1 VRERPAVSEDAAM
14 TESPAVAGKTATID
28 GPAHPHTGRVVAL
41 VALVLA
47 AANLRLAVTSIGPVL
62 AEIRQGLGMSAA
74 VAGLLTSIPVICFA
88 LVGLVA
94 PRLARRFS
102 AGTVIAAGLVVLTAG
117 LALRPFAGGVTG
129 FLALTVVALAGIA
142 VVNILLPMVV
152 KAWFPDR
159 VGAVTG
165 LYTLAL
171 NLGAT
176 IAAAATVPIAAAFG
190 DWRIG
195 LGAWAVT
202 AALSVPPWLMLGRR
216 GLAPAGDQPAG
227 PAVRIA
233 RHPVAW
239 ALAFYFGLQSTSAYV
254 IIGWLPQI
262 YRDAG
267 LSAETAGLLFAVTS
281 FLGVLLPLALS
292 ALAGRMRRQSGIAA
306 GLGVFGIAGYAGLWA
321 APAAAPWLCAVLL
334 GIANCAFPLALTMIA
349 LRGRTPAT
357 VVRLSAFAQSVGYL
371 IAIPGPI
378 LIGVLHDHTGGWRVP
393 LAVMVMIMI
402 PQIAAG
408 IAAGRDRHV

>member
-1 VRERPAVSEDAAM
+1 MS
-14 TESPAVAGKTATID
+14 D
-28 GPAHPHTGRVVAL
+28 GPALSGVPAATEDPALIETAPPPPHTGRLFAL
-41 VALVLA
+41 LALVLA

-62 AEIRQGLGMSAA
+62 AEIQQGLHMSAA
-74 VAGLLTSIPVICFA
+74 VAGLLTSVPVICFA
-88 LVGLVA
+88 VVGLFA

-102 AGTVIAAGLVVLTAG
+102 AGAVIATGLVVLTAG
-117 LALRPFAGGVTG
+117 LAVRPFAGSVTG

-176 IAAAATVPIAAAFG
+176 IAAAATVPIAGALG
-190 DWRIG
+190 DWRFG
-195 LGAWAVT
+195 LAAWAVT
-202 AALSVPPWLMLGRR
+202 AAVVLPPWLVLGRR
-216 GLAPAGDQPAG
+216 RVAPATEPPAG
-227 PAVRIA
+227 PRVRIA

-267 LSAETAGLLFAVTS
+267 LSAEMAGLLFAVTS
-281 FLGVLLPLALS
+281 FLGVPLPLALS

-306 GLGVFGIAGYAGLWA
+306 GLGLFGIAGYAGLWA
-321 APAAAPWLCAVLL
+321 APAAAPWLWAVLL
-334 GIANCAFPLALTMIA
+334 GVANCAFPLALTMIA

-371 IAIPGPI
+371 LAIPGPI
-378 LIGVLHDHTGGWRVP
+378 LIGVLHDRTDGWRLP
-393 LAVMVMIMI
+393 LALMVLLMI

-408 IAAGRDRHV
+408 IAAGRDRQV

>member
-1 VRERPAVSEDAAM
+1 VSDTPAVID
-14 TESPAVAGKTATID
+14 SPA
-28 GPAHPHTGRVVAL
+28 PPRTGRLPAL
-41 VALVLA
+41 LALVLA

-62 AEIRQGLGMSAA
+62 AEIRQGLGMNAA
-74 VAGLLTSIPVICFA
+74 VAGLLTSVPVICFA
-88 LVGLVA
+88 LVGLLA
-94 PRLARRFS
+94 PRLARRLS
-102 AGTVIAAGLVVLTAG
+102 PGIVITTGLIVLTAG
-117 LALRPFAGGVTG
+117 LAVRPFTGSVAG

-142 VVNILLPMVV
+142 VVNVLLPMVV

-176 IAAAATVPIAAAFG
+176 IAAAATVPIATAFG

-202 AALSVPPWLMLGRR
+202 AAVAVPPWLMLGRR
-216 GLAPAGDQPAG
+216 GLAPAGEPAAG
-227 PAVRIA
+227 SDVRIA
-233 RHPVAW
+233 RHPIAW

-281 FLGVLLPLALS
+281 FLGVPLPLALS
-292 ALAGRMRRQSGIAA
+292 ALAGRMRRQSGLAA
-306 GLGVFGIAGYAGLWA
+306 GLGLFGIAGYAGLWA
-321 APAAAPWLCAVLL
+321 APAAAPWLWAVLL
-334 GIANCAFPLALTMIA
+334 GIVNCAFPLALTMIA

-371 IAIPGPI
+371 LAIPGPI
-378 LIGVLHDHTGGWRVP
+378 LVGVLHDHTNGWRLP
-393 LAVMVMIMI
+393 LALMVLLMI

-408 IAAGRDRHV
+408 MAAGRDRQV

>member
-1 VRERPAVSEDAAM
+1 MID
-14 TESPAVAGKTATID
+14 SPA
-28 GPAHPHTGRVVAL
+28 PPRTGRLPAL

-74 VAGLLTSIPVICFA
+74 VAGLLTSVPVICFA
-88 LVGLVA
+88 LVGLLA
-94 PRLARRFS
+94 PRLARRLS
-102 AGTVIAAGLVVLTAG
+102 PGIVITTGLIVLTAG
-117 LALRPFAGGVTG
+117 LAVRPFTGSVAG

-142 VVNILLPMVV
+142 VVNVLLPMVV

-176 IAAAATVPIAAAFG
+176 IAAAATVPIATAFG

-202 AALSVPPWLMLGRR
+202 AAVAVPTWLMLGRR
-216 GLAPAGDQPAG
+216 GLAPAGEPTTGSD
-227 PAVRIA
+227 VRIA

-267 LSAETAGLLFAVTS
+267 LSAQTAGLLFAVTS
-281 FLGVLLPLALS
+281 FLGVPLPLALS

-321 APAAAPWLCAVLL
+321 APAAAPWLWAVLL
-334 GIANCAFPLALTMIA
+334 GIVNCAFPLALTMIA
-349 LRGRTPAT
+349 LRGRSPAT

-371 IAIPGPI
+371 LAIPGPI

-393 LAVMVMIMI
+393 LAVMVLLLI

-408 IAAGRDRHV
+408 MAAGRDRQI